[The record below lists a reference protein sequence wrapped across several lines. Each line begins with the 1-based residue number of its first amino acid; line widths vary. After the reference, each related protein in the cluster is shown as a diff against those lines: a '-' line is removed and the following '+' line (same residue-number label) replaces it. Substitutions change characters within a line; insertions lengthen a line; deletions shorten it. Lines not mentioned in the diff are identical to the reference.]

1 MAIHTWF
8 LEALDSLVVVVA
20 VNQSRLSSVT
30 LYGNLVVYPSLA
42 LASLVVV
49 VSVTQSVCLSVC
61 LSVGPS
67 IAEGSEHA
75 TYGNWPHSFKEG
87 SYCGV

>member
-30 LYGNLVVYPSLA
+30 LYGNLVVYPSLV

-49 VSVTQSVCLSVC
+49 VSVTQSVCLSDSQ
-61 LSVGPS
+61 SVSHTLGKFGC
-67 IAEGSEHA
+67 I
-75 TYGNWPHSFKEG
+75 T
-87 SYCGV
+87 